1 MTAFHKTFTG
11 STGKVPRGR
20 QDTHKL
26 GPAVEWQIVGISRTV
41 RYDSFRDEN
50 SAVDVPFA
58 QSLGADATIGIRTAQ
73 DPAAMITTAAAAIHK
88 VDPQVALADT
98 ATMDR
103 VKSDALV
110 DDRFT
115 MQLYAGFALA
125 ALLLAAVGIY
135 GLMAFTVSQRTQ
147 EIGIRMALGA
157 SRGNVARLIIRQGAM
172 LALIGLAIGVGGAV
186 LVGREMQNTL
196 YGVGSLD
203 LSVIA
208 AVAAVLLAT
217 ALFASWLPARR
228 AASIDPM
235 QALRSE

>member
-1 MTAFHKTFTG
+1 MSK
-11 STGKVPRGR
+11 
-20 QDTHKL
+20 
-26 GPAVEWQIVGISRTV
+26 AV
-41 RYDSFRDEN
+41 
-50 SAVDVPFA
+50 
-58 QSLGADATIGIRTAQ
+58 
-73 DPAAMITTAAAAIHK
+73 AAAIHT
-88 VDPQVALADT
+88 VDSEVALANVS
-98 ATMDR
+98 TMDQI
-103 VKSDALV
+103 KSDALT

-115 MQLYAGFALA
+115 MELYAGFAFV

-135 GLMAFTVSQRTQ
+135 GLMAFTVSERTQ

-157 SRGNVARLIIRQGAM
+157 SRGNVARLIIRQGAI